1 MVEELGKTG
10 AISNQKFN
18 QKGMQ
23 LSQLKENKQVYE
35 FFKNAGLSDS
45 NYVYA
50 SDIQNIF
57 DKFDENKNGKLSV
70 KEARELGF
78 EGSRKEVKDAV
89 KVLNQ
94 ILETQINDGQ
104 EVYPAKV
111 DDNTTDYY
119 YPDGKLKYRAQT
131 VATKDGNVEKFT
143 FYRDGDRNKV
153 ATYAEKSD
161 DIGYIL
167 ENNEAGLP
175 EKETLSIQGNVTVTN
190 YEYDDE
196 NNLQRQTIDAQG
208 VKTVTDFDANR
219 RPVKIV
225 ETNTGSELSS
235 IIINQYD
242 DENGTL
248 TQNVKNNPVDLK
260 EGIAETVSTYS
271 IDEES
276 GKTDELLYRKE
287 VGIDGNVKEFKQVAP
302 DEIEEKRDGYT
313 IRTKWH
319 ENGKT
324 STVQDGNETHVI
336 EYDNDGN
343 TYVYVKNGETFRST
357 ANRLLG
363 KDATDEEINNFR
375 ELNKDLIKKFGKD
388 KVEAF
393 HVGEKIRVPGE
404 LEYNEANKAN
414 LTVDPEAEI
423 KGWQKAIGSMA
434 APTAPKDKD
443 VKGEEETP
451 AAPTAPKDKD
461 VKGEEETPAAP
472 TTPKDK
478 DVKGEEETPAA
489 PTTPKDKDVKGEEE
503 TPAAPTAPKDKDVK
517 GEQETPAAPTA
528 PKDKDVKGEE
538 ETPAAPTAPKD
549 KDVKGEKE
557 TPAAPTAPKDKDVKG
572 EEETPATPTAPK
584 DKDVKGE
591 EETPAAPTTPKDKD
605 VKGKEETPAVSATPK
620 EPTGKVINDE
630 DKKNAGDVQG
640 SVDVKDPK
648 VNTLTKTKKQ
658 LDEQG
663 IKYTVNGNKLTYKD
677 SQGRNVIMTYK
688 NGIKTHEAAY
698 PSDAVN
704 TEGEQLVSRRYY
716 DKEYKNGVIYMEK
729 EYYDTNPRKIAV
741 QRGYRDGVIFREV
754 KCYSEEQ
761 KNRIMSERL
770 KNGEKFDTAN
780 FIRQPLISER
790 SEFVNGKK
798 VKTITYRD
806 GDLNKIDTLQTYR
819 DGYTTTTVYRDGDT
833 TKVMS
838 IAKTYPNNAYVVLK
852 QFKDNNLDQVAE
864 LREDMISHQT
874 FKPQYDAKGKITG
887 YEKDAGTTFDAQG
900 NLKSCKLAD
909 DLYKQLRWYSDN
921 DITEEMLS
929 KIKEDNVVDVLEG
942 FQRLSPKEPLFEYVN
957 NEWGFGLGREYMDP
971 VLKKLLKVGNEFGIK
986 NPKLQSLAGNNPGYK
1001 KSDFT
1006 DEEIKLLNEQVP
1018 QVVTALRNKYKAI
1031 IKENM

>member
-119 YPDGKLKYRAQT
+119 YPDGKLKYQAQT

-175 EKETLSIQGNVTVTN
+175 EKETLSIQGNVKVTN

-414 LTVDPEAEI
+414 LTIDPEAEI

-489 PTTPKDKDVKGEEE
+489 PTTPKDKDVKG
-503 TPAAPTAPKDKDVK
+503 K
-517 GEQETPAAPTA
+517 
-528 PKDKDVKGEE
+528 
-538 ETPAAPTAPKD
+538 
-549 KDVKGEKE
+549 
-557 TPAAPTAPKDKDVKG
+557 
-572 EEETPATPTAPK
+572 
-584 DKDVKGE
+584 

-640 SVDVKDPK
+640 PVDVKDPK
-648 VNTLTKTKKQ
+648 VNTLAKTKKQ

-838 IAKTYPNNAYVVLK
+838 IAKTYPNDAYVVLK

-887 YEKDAGTTFDAQG
+887 YEKDDGTTFDAQG

>member
-175 EKETLSIQGNVTVTN
+175 EKETLSIQGNVKVTN

-461 VKGEEETPAAP
+461 VKGEEETPA
-472 TTPKDK
+472 
-478 DVKGEEETPAA
+478 
-489 PTTPKDKDVKGEEE
+489 
-503 TPAAPTAPKDKDVK
+503 
-517 GEQETPAAPTA
+517 
-528 PKDKDVKGEE
+528 
-538 ETPAAPTAPKD
+538 
-549 KDVKGEKE
+549 
-557 TPAAPTAPKDKDVKG
+557 
-572 EEETPATPTAPK
+572 TPTAPK

-640 SVDVKDPK
+640 PVDVKDPK
-648 VNTLTKTKKQ
+648 VNTLAKTKKQ

-887 YEKDAGTTFDAQG
+887 YEKDDGTTFDAQG

>member
-119 YPDGKLKYRAQT
+119 YPDGKLKYQAQT

-175 EKETLSIQGNVTVTN
+175 EKETLSIQGNVKVTN

-248 TQNVKNNPVDLK
+248 TQSVKNNPVDLK

-393 HVGEKIRVPGE
+393 HVGAKIRVPGE

-414 LTVDPEAEI
+414 LTIDPEAEI

-478 DVKGEEETPAA
+478 DVKG
-489 PTTPKDKDVKGEEE
+489 K
-503 TPAAPTAPKDKDVK
+503 
-517 GEQETPAAPTA
+517 
-528 PKDKDVKGEE
+528 
-538 ETPAAPTAPKD
+538 
-549 KDVKGEKE
+549 
-557 TPAAPTAPKDKDVKG
+557 
-572 EEETPATPTAPK
+572 
-584 DKDVKGE
+584 

-640 SVDVKDPK
+640 PVDVNDPK

-798 VKTITYRD
+798 VKTISYRD

-887 YEKDAGTTFDAQG
+887 YEKDDGTTFDAQG

>member
-119 YPDGKLKYRAQT
+119 YPDGKLKYQAQT

-175 EKETLSIQGNVTVTN
+175 EKETLSIQGNVKVTN

-451 AAPTAPKDKD
+451 AAPT
-461 VKGEEETPAAP
+461 
-472 TTPKDK
+472 TPKDK

-503 TPAAPTAPKDKDVK
+503 TPAA
-517 GEQETPAAPTA
+517 
-528 PKDKDVKGEE
+528 
-538 ETPAAPTAPKD
+538 
-549 KDVKGEKE
+549 
-557 TPAAPTAPKDKDVKG
+557 
-572 EEETPATPTAPK
+572 PTAPK

-640 SVDVKDPK
+640 PVDVKDPK

-798 VKTITYRD
+798 VKTISYRD

-887 YEKDAGTTFDAQG
+887 YEKDDGTTFDAQG